1 MLEKFPESLS
11 ALDRAH
17 QLGDDTPANY
27 YFHAITYDKLRALQP
42 ALDNYM
48 EFLARSKGKYPDEE
62 WKARQRA
69 KLLVRELHKQ

>member
-1 MLEKFPESLS
+1 
-11 ALDRAH
+11 
-17 QLGDDTPANY
+17 
-27 YFHAITYDKLRALQP
+27 LRALQP